1 MGYLTDK
8 INWAAVYKR
17 PLESDIQIVQHWGI
31 VVQNSFGK
39 YLVHDMPQHG
49 VVAT

>member
-8 INWAAVYKR
+8 IHWAAVYKR
-17 PLESDIQIVQHWGI
+17 PKEGKVQIVEHWGI

-39 YLVHDMPQHG
+39 YLVHDMPGHG
-49 VVAT
+49 VVAI